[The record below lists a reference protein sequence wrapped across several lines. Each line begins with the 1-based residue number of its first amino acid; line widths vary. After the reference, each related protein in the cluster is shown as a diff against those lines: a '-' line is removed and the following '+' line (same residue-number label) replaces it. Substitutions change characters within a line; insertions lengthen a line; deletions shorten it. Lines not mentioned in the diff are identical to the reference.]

1 MTTLTIK
8 LSGERMLRL
17 REAAARY
24 GVTPEE
30 LARVGIEDLLLQPLG
45 AHVILLTFLGLEA
58 FSAGVVRVLLAAH
71 VGADPDHA

>member
-30 LARVGIEDLLLQPLG
+30 LARVGIEDLLLQPEED
-45 AHVILLTFLGLEA
+45 VQRTVEY
-58 FSAGVVRVLLAAH
+58 VLSKNRELYRRLAQ
-71 VGADPDHA
+71 

>member
-1 MTTLTIK
+1 VTTLTIK

-30 LARVGIEDLLLQPLG
+30 LARVGIEDLLLQPEEDVQRTIEYVLRKNRELYQRL
-45 AHVILLTFLGLEA
+45 AH
-58 FSAGVVRVLLAAH
+58 
-71 VGADPDHA
+71 

>member
-8 LSGERMLRL
+8 LSGERMVRL

-30 LARVGIEDLLLQPLG
+30 LARVGIEDLLLQPEEDVQRTVEYVLRKNRDLYQRL
-45 AHVILLTFLGLEA
+45 AH
-58 FSAGVVRVLLAAH
+58 
-71 VGADPDHA
+71 

>member
-30 LARVGIEDLLLQPLG
+30 LARVGIEDLLLQPEEDVQRTIEYVLRKNRELYQRL
-45 AHVILLTFLGLEA
+45 AH
-58 FSAGVVRVLLAAH
+58 
-71 VGADPDHA
+71 